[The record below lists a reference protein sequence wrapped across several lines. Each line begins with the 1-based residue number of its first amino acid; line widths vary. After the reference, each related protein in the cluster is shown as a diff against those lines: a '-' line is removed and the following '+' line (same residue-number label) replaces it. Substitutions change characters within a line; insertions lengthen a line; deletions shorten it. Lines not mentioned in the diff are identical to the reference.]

1 MFIRAQLSAQIAT
14 FVDFLISIL
23 LNQCANVYYVYA
35 TLIGSLLFNI
45 FCVTFYEATE
55 FRYTH

>member
-23 LNQCANVYYVYA
+23 LNQCANVYYGKLPKLAY
-35 TLIGSLLFNI
+35 
-45 FCVTFYEATE
+45 
-55 FRYTH
+55 